1 LIYCDTSFLGALYLP
16 DEVFEPVARS
26 ISASLEQSIPFPWLT
41 EIELCN
47 AVYRGLGRKLYDKG
61 TCAAILR
68 QISADKAAGILSP
81 RLLESEILLKGAI
94 DLAKRFT
101 AAHQCR
107 TLDILHVVAALEFK
121 ADTMASFDN
130 RQRQLAANAGLILLP
145 ERNPTSKSRTIAT

>member
-16 DEVFEPVARS
+16 EEVFEPIART
-26 ISASLEQSIPFPWLT
+26 ISANWDSSILFPWLT

-68 QISADKAAGILSP
+68 QISADKTAGILSP
-81 RLLESEILLKGAI
+81 RLLESELLLKGAI

-130 RQRQLAANAGLILLP
+130 RQRQLAASTGLILLP
-145 ERNPTSKSRTIAT
+145 ERIPA